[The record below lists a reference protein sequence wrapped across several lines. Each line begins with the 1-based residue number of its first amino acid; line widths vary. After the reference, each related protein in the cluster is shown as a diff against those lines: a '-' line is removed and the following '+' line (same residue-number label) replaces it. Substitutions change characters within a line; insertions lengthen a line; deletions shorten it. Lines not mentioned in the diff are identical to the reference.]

1 MAILARG
8 AQFHFPNAV
17 PILSRGRHRNARRGA
32 CFMEF
37 ASYLAGEKWSDHP
50 SCTHPALATLARLV
64 NDWTTDAG
72 RSRLSPMI
80 PSVVGLVGPGASW
93 DPFDHL
99 GDQRWTDDLHRD
111 ADRLDLHLAVLAACA
126 ALPIASEVRQRS
138 LAAGLLR
145 ASRLIIT
152 LDDGGPD
159 RFGDVDLIRSA
170 FDLAPH
176 AETWARAWDEGWRAG
191 AASRYPASIS
201 TVSDA
206 ISAIA
211 VAGIGEA
218 CIANSD
224 ERLRSVLAAAIEA
237 CESAFHRPNH
247 STQQADQLARI

>member
-8 AQFHFPNAV
+8 AQSPLPNSM

-50 SCTHPALATLARLV
+50 SCTHPALATLARLI

-72 RSRLSPMI
+72 RSRLAPMI
-80 PSVVGLVGPGASW
+80 PSVVGLVAPTASS
-93 DPFDHL
+93 DALDLLSEPT
-99 GDQRWTDDLHRD
+99 WTDDLHRD
-111 ADRLDLHLAVLAACA
+111 VDRLDLHLAVLAACA
-126 ALPIASEVRQRS
+126 ALPVASEVRQRS

-145 ASRLIIT
+145 ASRLIGT
-152 LDDGGPD
+152 LDGSGPQ
-159 RFGDVDLIRSA
+159 RFDDVDLIRAA
-170 FDLAPH
+170 FALAPH
-176 AETWARAWDEGWRAG
+176 AETWARAWDEGWVAG
-191 AASRYPASIS
+191 AASRYPSSIS

-218 CIANSD
+218 CIADSD
-224 ERLRSVLAAAIEA
+224 ERLRAVLAAAIEA
-237 CESAFHRPNH
+237 CESAFHRHNH
-247 STQQADQLARI
+247 STHPAAQLARV